1 MNEIVLGFWD
11 RKGLFGASKQ
21 IMVELD
27 LASKGSGL
35 AFASVLFIALSAF
48 PRTGVELDTY
58 NDPLQ

>member
-1 MNEIVLGFWD
+1 
-11 RKGLFGASKQ
+11 
-21 IMVELD
+21 MVELD

-48 PRTGVELDTY
+48 PRTGVKLDTY